1 MHSHSSFSPGSWQ
14 SYQFRPIISILVFL
28 ISSHIFS
35 TLNETC
41 DEIYLLKENIVA
53 QKVLKEDFSTLEQ
66 EMKDFTMEDKIERL
80 GLRGG

>member
-1 MHSHSSFSPGSWQ
+1 M
-14 SYQFRPIISILVFL
+14 FL